1 MGNLS
6 SFSIRFTPKLMS
18 NCQITYFKKYAS
30 LFGPTLKD
38 CPQSASLGNASK
50 FLRETSASKKKAA
63 KGRETSFPRFS
74 SALTHQGQS
83 PRFNVDGNGLV
94 GIPFPETPL
103 SGGLFLE
110 SPETFRA

>member
-30 LFGPTLKD
+30 LFSPILKD
-38 CPQSASLGNASK
+38 SPQSASLGNASK
-50 FLRETSASKKKAA
+50 FLRETSANKVTTKE
-63 KGRETSFPRFS
+63 RETSFPRFS
-74 SALTHQGQS
+74 SALTHPGQS

-94 GIPFPETPL
+94 CIPETPL
-103 SGGLFLE
+103 CWGLFLE